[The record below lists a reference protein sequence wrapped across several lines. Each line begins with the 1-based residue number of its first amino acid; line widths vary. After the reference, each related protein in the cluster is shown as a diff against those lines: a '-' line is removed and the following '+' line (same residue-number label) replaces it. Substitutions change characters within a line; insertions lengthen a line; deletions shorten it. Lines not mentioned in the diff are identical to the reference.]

1 MFTLSCEQKIGI
13 FAKPSSKYLS
23 QDFLLCVPHSLW
35 TESRVLLIR
44 NRGDMW
50 QAAIFKTRRTLS
62 FINLEREKY
71 QDSKGV
77 FVWSKPSKWKE
88 LMVLLIKTSFS
99 RLLDNILTTIKKSSC
114 VLRLSRLTNP
124 TDFGNEITIFQTI
137 KSELISGKPSY
148 MSQLTNPVQFCF
160 KKFKFFR
167 TIIGTSSE
175 LWISSFWRMP
185 FYISDWIFPR
195 CFKTSDVLVLRS
207 LSHYTKKPGLPPWT

>member
-1 MFTLSCEQKIGI
+1 MFTLSCKQKIGI

-23 QDFLLCVPHSLW
+23 QDFFVRPSLALNW
-35 TESRVLLIR
+35 VAGLLIR

-114 VLRLSRLTNP
+114 VRLSL
-124 TDFGNEITIFQTI
+124 ITIDKSNGFRKWNNDFSNNQKWVNFRQTLLYVTTDE
-137 KSELISGKPSY
+137 SS
-148 MSQLTNPVQFCF
+148 PVLLLKIQVLQNDYWDFF
-160 KKFKFFR
+160 RIMNKFFLAHAVLHQWLNFPTMLQDVGR
-167 TIIGTSSE
+167 T
-175 LWISSFWRMP
+175 RA
-185 FYISDWIFPR
+185 
-195 CFKTSDVLVLRS
+195 
-207 LSHYTKKPGLPPWT
+207 